1 MQIELQALL
10 PTFLEQEKTAT
21 SEVWGKSLRFQ
32 PGERVQIVA
41 TSGRGKTSFIHF
53 LYGLRKDYDGQ
64 LQCNGRPAKTFDAE
78 QLAQWRQRHI
88 SVVFQDLRL
97 FAGHTV
103 LDNINIKRVLNPY
116 HPVEKIQA
124 MADQLG
130 IGNKLP
136 KLAQTCSYGEQQRIA
151 IIRALMQPFDFL
163 LLDEPFSHLDE
174 ANRQRAMQLMEEE
187 ATARKAAIILADL
200 KRIEYFKAD
209 RIIHL

>member
-1 MQIELQALL
+1 M

-21 SEVWGKSLRFQ
+21 SEVWGKALRFE

-64 LQCNGRPAKTFDAE
+64 LQCNGIAAKTFDAE
-78 QLAQWRQRHI
+78 AAAQWRQRHI
-88 SVVFQDLRL
+88 SIVFQDLRL
-97 FAGHTV
+97 FGGHTV
-103 LDNINIKRVLNPY
+103 FDNINIKRVLNPY
-116 HPVEKIQA
+116 HPVEKIQE

-130 IGNKLP
+130 IGNKLQR
-136 KLAQTCSYGEQQRIA
+136 LAQTCSYGEQQRTA

-174 ANRQRAMQLMEEE
+174 GNRQRAMQLMEQE
-187 ATARKAAIILADL
+187 AKARHAAIILADL
-200 KRIEYFKAD
+200 KRIDYFEAD